1 MDVNRD
7 GYLNFKELAMALGLT
22 ATADPAQRLKLLYTI
37 HLPPLLVISDMQSPA
52 KNEAGAEIASE
63 AEDFFQSVEKSVD
76 SLSLHSDEAVSPT
89 IWQWVFFREEIKI
102 NGQRFAASDVY
113 LLVQFSSLIWEIK
126 LIIVIQILS

>member
-89 IWQWVFFREEIKI
+89 IWQ
-102 NGQRFAASDVY
+102 
-113 LLVQFSSLIWEIK
+113 
-126 LIIVIQILS
+126 